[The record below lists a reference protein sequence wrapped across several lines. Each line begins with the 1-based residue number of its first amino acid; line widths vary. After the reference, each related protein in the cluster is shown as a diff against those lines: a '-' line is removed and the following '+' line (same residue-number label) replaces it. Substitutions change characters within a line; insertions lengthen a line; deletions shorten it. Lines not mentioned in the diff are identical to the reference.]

1 MNDTLSYAPTVDP
14 EAVPQGT
21 DLEREVAARLRPL
34 LTLPA
39 EALLER
45 LLGEGLDDPDG
56 SEPWVGYASPPS
68 LS

>member
-21 DLEREVAARLRPL
+21 ERGVAARLRPL